1 MFVGYFF
8 INFKNNI
15 RKTNFINDVPFCFRY
30 LIKFLAKLAEKS
42 DENKMTPSNIAIVI
56 GPNLLW
62 SEGDNG

>member
-1 MFVGYFF
+1 MFVRYLF
-8 INFKNNI
+8 IKFKNI
-15 RKTNFINDVPFCFRY
+15 RTNFINCIPFCCRY
-30 LIKFLAKLAEKS
+30 LIKFLSKLAEKS

>member
-1 MFVGYFF
+1 MFPSY
-8 INFKNNI
+8 
-15 RKTNFINDVPFCFRY
+15 RY

>member
-1 MFVGYFF
+1 MYVKLSARF
-8 INFKNNI
+8 ILTNSADHNFSLS
-15 RKTNFINDVPFCFRY
+15 RY
-30 LIKFLAKLAEKS
+30 LIKFLAKLAERS